1 MNFKTIRVSD
11 VLRCF
16 ADMLDNPTE
25 WGKIRERDP
34 AFKGLSSILREVRL
48 YCRINTG
55 VDLMPGV
62 VKAEDDEP
70 LVTNQPNKFQL
81 PFNSR
86 EKL

>member
-11 VLRCF
+11 VLRRF
-16 ADMLDNPTE
+16 ADILDNPTE
-25 WGKIRERDP
+25 WDKVRDRDP
-34 AFKGLSSILREVRL
+34 AFKGLSNILREVRL

-62 VKAEDDEP
+62 VKAKDDEP

-81 PFNSR
+81 PFNSSPT
-86 EKL
+86 

>member
-1 MNFKTIRVSD
+1 MNFKTVRVSD
-11 VLRCF
+11 VLRRF

-34 AFKGLSSILREVRL
+34 AFKGLSNMLKVVRL
-48 YCRINTG
+48 YCRITTG
-55 VDLMPGV
+55 VDLTPQAVQAKDG
-62 VKAEDDEP
+62 EL

-86 EKL
+86 EKT